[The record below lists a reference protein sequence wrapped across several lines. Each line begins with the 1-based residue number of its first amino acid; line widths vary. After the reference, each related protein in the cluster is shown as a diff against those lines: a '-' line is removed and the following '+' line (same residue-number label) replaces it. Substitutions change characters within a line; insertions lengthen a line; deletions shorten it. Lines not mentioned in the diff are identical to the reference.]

1 MFLYSIRSF
10 IKTDGNGAVLVIV
23 MSRSSIRS
31 SIRWL
36 YSYNHYQYQHDYLI
50 HGINQFSIHFSA
62 RKKLVVYKKYITIS
76 SFKEGQPD

>member
-31 SIRWL
+31 L
-36 YSYNHYQYQHDYLI
+36 CLYNHYQYQHDYLI